1 MISGA
6 LIVAAVAGLSLF
18 GLRHLGTWLE
28 LDEPLAHARAVVVLG
43 GGQPFREEEAATL
56 YRAGWAKEVW
66 VTHGLPDDRDTA
78 LARIGLPAMPELE
91 RSRQVLTKLG
101 VPSAAIQ
108 VIPNPVNN
116 TVTEL
121 RTIIRY
127 AESGPN
133 APIIIVT
140 STSHTR
146 RVRVIWNAVADG
158 RQRAIVRY
166 TPDDAYDGARWW
178 RTTTDLITTTRETV
192 GILNVWAGFPIVPRD
207 R

>member
-1 MISGA
+1 MFSGA
-6 LIVAAVAGLSLF
+6 LIVTAAGLSLF

-28 LDEPLAHARAVVVLG
+28 LDEPLAHAKAIVVLG
-43 GGQPFREEEAATL
+43 GGQPFREEEAANL
-56 YRAGWAKEVW
+56 YRAGWAGEVW
-66 VTHGLPDDRDTA
+66 VTHGFPDDRDAA
-78 LARIGLPAMPELE
+78 LERIGLPAVPELE

-101 VPSAAIQ
+101 VPAAAIQ

-127 AESGPN
+127 GQSGPN
-133 APIIIVT
+133 LPIIIVT

-166 TPDDAYDGARWW
+166 TPEDSYDGERWW
-178 RTTTDLITTTRETV
+178 HTTTDVITTAREAV